1 MIRRLVL
8 VIVVAAVAALFGLN
22 ALAAAQPAPAPE
34 PGAVT
39 GQQSA
44 TRLPE
49 HFPDDLKKF
58 IGGTEEFKNGPW
70 FTGACREQ
78 GGDLGLYISEA
89 LSNENRL
96 MYWTSSEED
105 KVDMVGG
112 ATLTVGPE
120 SAAVATVDAAA
131 TAVADGTE
139 PPQDALL
146 TVFPAGDSSFHPP
159 TGTCAADL
167 ARWGT
172 TEWSTWGFA
181 WAPRPDADSLA
192 AINELPGAEKVPGA
206 AWSDPCSAGSG
217 DQYCMHAFFVDCGQ
231 ASSERDAGQ
240 CQDWNLSIGRLFA
253 GTANWID
260 QNTGVIDRVKETVS
274 KVVQST
280 PQYKLGKAYVQAFS
294 WVAGAAGDVVD
305 FVTDPATVIDDWA
318 NSTKAGALSLTDAV
332 LRGLTSTGDFDPT
345 QSWFLTWYAASTG
358 LGIMVMSFAVLIAIS
373 RSRQKGSP
381 AELVTNVFGYLPA
394 GILMMFF
401 SLTGAQFL
409 IEIAK
414 AVTDG
419 VTALSGS
426 TVTEMVEN
434 IYSSMSAMNS
444 ETVVGGSIVGFLFFG
459 LLLLGALSVYL
470 GLLMHQIGLP
480 LAACVAGIGY
490 GMWVHPT
497 WRVKALRPVLT
508 FVGLVFS
515 KPLLF
520 LLISIVLAA
529 ANYGLLNG
537 GGGSGDLTSLGSL
550 ALVGTAMVIVGLA
563 PWALLKWAPIL
574 PTKADSEGFGSGGG
588 SITGGVIGGL
598 GSSALF
604 RSRSGGGG
612 GGGGGGSSSG
622 GSGGGVGGSSPAP
635 RSTPSGSGIS
645 AAAQTPDAQSGAQ
658 SGGGA
663 AHIPHPSS
671 ASPGGGGG
679 SRAGMAGRLG
689 GKLAKGSVATVASAG
704 AAAVPIAAQTAA
716 AAMNKAK
723 TSAESSASESEG
735 R

>member
-1 MIRRLVL
+1 MIRRHVL
-8 VIVVAAVAALFGLN
+8 IVVAAALAALFSP
-22 ALAAAQPAPAPE
+22 AAVAAAQPVPTPE

-44 TRLPE
+44 SRLPDN
-49 HFPDDLKKF
+49 FPQDLRKF

-70 FTGACREQ
+70 FTGKCRDQ

-96 MYWTSSEED
+96 LYWTASDEQ

-112 ATLTVGPE
+112 ATLTAGSE
-120 SAAVATVDAAA
+120 SAAVGTVEAAEK
-131 TAVADGTE
+131 AVADGTE
-139 PPQDALL
+139 PPEEALP
-146 TVFPAGDSSFHPP
+146 TVFPAGDTSFHPP
-159 TGTCAADL
+159 AGTCAGDL

-172 TEWSTWGFA
+172 KEWSTWGFA
-181 WAPRPDADSLA
+181 WTASPDADSLT
-192 AINELPGAEKVPGA
+192 AIKELPGADTVPGS
-206 AWSDPCSAGSG
+206 AWSDPCAEGSG
-217 DQYCMHAFFVDCGQ
+217 DQYCMHAFFVDCAQ
-231 ASSERDAGQ
+231 AERADASR

-260 QNTGVIDRVKETVS
+260 QNTGFLDRVKDTLGRVI
-274 KVVQST
+274 QAT

-305 FVTDPATVIDDWA
+305 FVKDPATVIDDWA
-318 NSTKAGALSLTDAV
+318 NSTKSGALSLTDAV

-345 QSWFLTWYAASTG
+345 QPWFLTWYAASTG
-358 LGIMVMSFAVLIAIS
+358 LGMMVMSFAVLIAIT

-381 AELVTNVFGYLPA
+381 AELVANVFGYLPA
-394 GILMMFF
+394 GIVMMLF
-401 SLTGAQFL
+401 SLVAAQFL
-409 IEIAK
+409 LELAK
-414 AVTDG
+414 AITDG
-419 VTALSGS
+419 ITAASGT
-426 TVTEMVEN
+426 TVTEMVDN
-434 IYSSMSAMNS
+434 IYNSMSAMNN
-444 ETVVGGSIVGFLFFG
+444 ETVVGGSIVGLIFFG
-459 LLLLGALSVYL
+459 LLLLGALSVYI
-470 GLLMHQIGLP
+470 GLLLHQIGLP

-520 LLISIVLAA
+520 LLIAIVLTG
-529 ANYGLLNG
+529 ANNSLLSG

-550 ALVGTAMVIVGLA
+550 ALVAASMVLVGLA

-574 PTKADSEGFGSGGG
+574 PTRADSEGFGSGGG
-588 SITGGVIGGL
+588 SIAGGVIGGL

-604 RSRSGGGG
+604 RGRSGGGNRV
-612 GGGGGGSSSG
+612 SEKTSRDS
-622 GSGGGVGGSSPAP
+622 
-635 RSTPSGSGIS
+635 RSTPSGSGLAATGHAPHS
-645 AAAQTPDAQSGAQ
+645 AAFHPHASAAGR
-658 SGGGA
+658 SGGHTPGSEV
-663 AHIPHPSS
+663 HSSSRGS
-671 ASPGGGGG
+671 ASKL
-679 SRAGMAGRLG
+679 GMAGRLG
-689 GKLAKGSVATVASAG
+689 GRLAKGSAG
-704 AAAVPIAAQTAA
+704 GLVTAAAVAVPIAAQSAS

-723 TSAESSASESEG
+723 AGAETAATESES

>member
-8 VIVVAAVAALFGLN
+8 AVVIAALAALFGPS
-22 ALAAAQPAPAPE
+22 APASAQPTPVPE

-39 GQQSA
+39 GQQTA

-49 HFPDDLKKF
+49 HFPADLKKF
-58 IGGTEEFKNGPW
+58 IGGTEEFKTGPW
-70 FTGACREQ
+70 FTGKCKEQ
-78 GGDLGLYISEA
+78 GGDLGLYISDA
-89 LSNENRL
+89 LANENRL
-96 MYWTSSEED
+96 MYWTAPDEQ
-105 KVDMVGG
+105 KVDMIGG
-112 ATLTVGPE
+112 ATLSAGSE
-120 SAAVATVDAAA
+120 SAAIDTVDAAKK
-131 TAVADGTE
+131 AVADGAE
-139 PPQDALL
+139 PPDNALP
-146 TVFPAGDSSFHPP
+146 TVFPAGDTSFHPP
-159 TGTCAADL
+159 TGTCAGDL
-167 ARWGT
+167 TRWGT
-172 TEWSTWGFA
+172 KEWSTWGFA
-181 WAPRPDADSLA
+181 WATSPDADSLT
-192 AINELPGAEKVPGA
+192 AIEELPGADMVPDA
-206 AWSDPCSAGSG
+206 AWSDPCSEGSS

-231 ASSERDAGQ
+231 AERADASR
-240 CQDWNLSIGRLFA
+240 CQDWNLAIGRLFI

-260 QNTGVIDRVKETVS
+260 QNTGFTERVKQAASIVIE
-274 KVVQST
+274 ST

-294 WVAGAAGDVVD
+294 WVTGVAGDVVD

-345 QSWFLTWYAASTG
+345 QPWFLTWYVASTG
-358 LGIMVMSFAVLIAIS
+358 LGMMVMSFAVLIAIA

-381 AELVTNVFGYLPA
+381 AELVANVFGYLPA
-394 GILMMFF
+394 GFMMMLF

-414 AVTDG
+414 ALTDG
-419 VTALSGS
+419 ITALSGS

-434 IYSSMSAMNS
+434 IYNSMSAMNS

-520 LLISIVLAA
+520 LVISIVLAA
-529 ANYGLLNG
+529 ANNGLLNG

-550 ALVGTAMVIVGLA
+550 ALVGTAMVVVGLA

-588 SITGGVIGGL
+588 SIAGGVVGGL

-612 GGGGGGSSSG
+612 SSGGGGGGG
-622 GSGGGVGGSSPAP
+622 GDR
-635 RSTPSGSGIS
+635 RSTPSGSGVD
-645 AAAQTPDAQSGAQ
+645 AATRTPHAAQ
-658 SGGGA
+658 SGGSPAGGGSAPHTPQHDGA
-663 AHIPHPSS
+663 AA
-671 ASPGGGGG
+671 ASTAGGGG
-679 SRAGMAGRLG
+679 SKIGMAGRLG
-689 GKLAKGSVATVASAG
+689 GKLAAGSVGAVATAG
-704 AAAVPIAAQTAA
+704 AVAVPIAAQSAA

-723 TSAESSASESEG
+723 SSAESSASESEG